1 VQPLPRSADPEEE
14 LKRGICRVMR
24 NLYRRGLVS
33 ALSGN
38 VSARLPGSR
47 EFWITPSGVFKGGLR
62 PGDLV
67 KLDLDGRVVAGSRRP
82 SVEAR
87 MHAAVY
93 RVRPDV
99 NAIVHAHNPFTVGL
113 VSAGVDLDPSVSAE
127 ALTYIGSR
135 IEVVP
140 YAPPGS
146 EELAELVAERAS
158 RGVRAIVLQNHGVV
172 TLGSNLYEAEAVAEA
187 LEEVAIIYF
196 ISLALGK
203 QPRKASAK

>member
-1 VQPLPRSADPEEE
+1 LPRSADPEEE

-67 KLDLDGRVVAGSRRP
+67 KLDLDGRVVAGSGKP
-82 SVEAR
+82 SVETR

-99 NAIVHAHNPFTVGL
+99 NAVVHAHNPLTVAL

-135 IEVVP
+135 IEVAP

-146 EELAELVAERAS
+146 EELAELVAERAA
-158 RGVRAIVLQNHGVV
+158 RGVKAIVLQSHGVV
-172 TLGSNLYEAEAVAEA
+172 ALGSNLYEAEAVAEA
-187 LEEVAIIYF
+187 LEEVAVIHF
-196 ISLALGK
+196 VALALGK
-203 QPRKASAK
+203 QPAKIPPQKMV